1 MESELK
7 MLDEK
12 LKELRDQQNYK
23 EMINVLR
30 KHEAMAIE
38 WYTQLSST
46 SELDPTIN
54 GIFLAL
60 EQISL
65 SMTSLLR
72 KCSNLL
78 EDSEIS
84 ISIESEPSTGIPVG
98 DTSSRERD
106 DTFTANILNGLIQNY
121 PSHEVSKEETQE
133 LKFWYI
139 ISGKNESL
147 EISVPQKEYFGESL
161 TQVMEKIG
169 IGLDEKF
176 SVSPLG
182 YEAILLPQM
191 QNNVSTI
198 VKSYGNEFTLIKLFS

>member
-38 WYTQLSST
+38 WYTQLSSI
-46 SELDPTIN
+46 SELDPTLN

-72 KCSNLL
+72 KCSDLL

-84 ISIESEPSTGIPVG
+84 ISIESEPSTSIKVG

-106 DTFTANILNGLIQNY
+106 DTFTVTILNELIQDY
-121 PSHEVSKEETQE
+121 PSHEVPKEETQE

-147 EISVPQKEYFGESL
+147 EISVPQKEYFGKSL

-191 QNNVSTI
+191 QSTVSKI
-198 VKSYGNEFTLIKLFS
+198 VKIYGNEFTLIKLFS

>member
-1 MESELK
+1 

-46 SELDPTIN
+46 SELEPTIN

-139 ISGKNESL
+139 ISGKNESF

-161 TQVMEKIG
+161 AQVMEKIG

>member
-1 MESELK
+1 

-23 EMINVLR
+23 EMINMLR

-38 WYTQLSST
+38 WYTQLSSI
-46 SELDPTIN
+46 SELDPTVN

-72 KCSNLL
+72 KCSDLF

-84 ISIESEPSTGIPVG
+84 ISIESEPSTGITVG

-106 DTFTANILNGLIQNY
+106 DTFTVNILNGLIQDF
-121 PSHEVSKEETQE
+121 PSHEVTKEEIQE
-133 LKFWYI
+133 LKFWHI